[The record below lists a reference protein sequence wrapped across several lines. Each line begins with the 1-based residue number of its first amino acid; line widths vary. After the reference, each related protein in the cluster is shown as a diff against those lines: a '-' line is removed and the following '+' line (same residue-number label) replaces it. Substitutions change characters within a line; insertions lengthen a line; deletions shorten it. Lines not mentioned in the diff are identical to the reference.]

1 MLIKN
6 YKVTSK
12 QLNNNK
18 IEENWIIFNTFNWI
32 KYPTTEI
39 NIFDTY
45 TSEQIFTLIDEQKQ
59 FVKKTAD
66 IYYNYWWLSKAA
78 YDNTILQYNELFYL
92 NWYFYKK
99 EEIKHYIAKKNS
111 EYNTTVSDIIT
122 ISEEYDP
129 SSIPL
134 TQPKI
139 SYSDNQ
145 PKKQVIEISRTAIR
159 NITWYTP
166 YFTPSKWEWPTTYV
180 KRQDDLIEDENDLIL
195 VLGSRQIWKSYSLSE
210 KAIEESFK
218 ANNDILVWAFTAKST
233 TTIRRYV
240 QKYISKFPEWY
251 WLENKKEWFIQ
262 NLQTGSHIYFSTL
275 ADDAVDSV
283 RWMTLNTILVD
294 EAQLVSEYAYTEVL
308 EPTLATTWGKM
319 VLIWTAPKVPTWF
332 FVEQIFNHKKWIL
345 KHSSFYEIKIT
356 DQPFTHPK
364 QREKVMSQKDI
375 PRIQRER
382 FCNLNTDVDTLFK
395 IPKAQSF
402 PIQSN
407 QYFYVMWIDP
417 ARLWD
422 RSWFSIT
429 QIGEWKVTVIQ
440 SWFVPDTHKSKWELQ
455 ALYFKKILQ
464 TLPQDANITTVM
476 DVSWVWDWVYTIFK
490 SLWLNINYTVRY
502 TSWATISLKN
512 TNYTVSKSILI
523 NSLLDFISEDYI
535 EVIDITN
542 KDLLEELLYIYETN
556 TKAWLL
562 SFESKFFDDITNSLM
577 INAFIIRE
585 KKLLSKAPQVQTDI
599 IPSSWSPVV
608 DWIEWL
614 WNQEYQSSCW

>member
-6 YKVTSK
+6 YKPTSK
-12 QLNNNK
+12 QLNNNN
-18 IEENWIIFNTFNWI
+18 IAENPIIINTFNWI

-45 TSEQIFTLIDEQKQ
+45 KWEDIFLLIDEQKKY
-59 FVKKTAD
+59 VKKTAD
-66 IYYNYWWLSKAA
+66 LYYQYWWLSKSA
-78 YDNTILQYNELFYL
+78 YDITILQYDNLFYL
-92 NWYFYKK
+92 NWYFYSQK
-99 EEIKHYIAKKNS
+99 EIKHYIAQKNS
-111 EYNTTVSDIIT
+111 EYNTTISDIAIT
-122 ISEEYDP
+122 TPNSN
-129 SSIPL
+129 
-134 TQPKI
+134 
-139 SYSDNQ
+139 NQ
-145 PKKQVIEISRTAIR
+145 QVVEISRTAIR

-166 YFTPSKWEWPTTYV
+166 YFTPTKWEWPTTYV
-180 KRQDDLIEDENDLIL
+180 KRQDDLIEDESDMIL

-218 ANNDILVWAFTAKST
+218 ANNDILVGAFTVKST
-233 TTIRRYV
+233 NTIRRYV

-262 NLQTGSHIYFSTL
+262 NMQTGSHIYFYTL
-275 ADDAVDSV
+275 ADAVVDSV

-308 EPTLATTWGKM
+308 EPTLATTWWKM
-319 VLIWTAPKVPTWF
+319 VLIWTAPQVPTWF
-332 FVEQIFNHKKWIL
+332 FVEQIFNHKKWLL
-345 KHSSFYEIKIT
+345 KDSSFYEIKIT

-364 QREKVMSQKDI
+364 VRDKVMSRKDI

-395 IPKAQSF
+395 IPKANSF
-402 PIQSN
+402 PPQSN

-422 RSWFSIT
+422 RSWYSIT
-429 QIGEWKVTVIQ
+429 QIGNWKVTVIQ

-464 TLPQDANITTVM
+464 SLPQEANITTVM

-490 SLWLNINYTVRY
+490 SLGLNINYTVRY
-502 TSWATISLKN
+502 TSWATVSLKS

-523 NSLLDFISEDYI
+523 NSLLDFISENYI
-535 EVIDITN
+535 ELIDITN
-542 KDLLEELLYIYETN
+542 KDLMEELLYIYEWKSRSMLIT
-556 TKAWLL
+556 
-562 SFESKFFDDITNSLM
+562 FESKFFDDITNSLM

-585 KKLLSKAPQVQTDI
+585 KKLLAKVPQMQSDI
-599 IPSSWSPVV
+599 LPSSGSAIV

-614 WNQEYQSSCW
+614 WSTPDYQPQSSCW